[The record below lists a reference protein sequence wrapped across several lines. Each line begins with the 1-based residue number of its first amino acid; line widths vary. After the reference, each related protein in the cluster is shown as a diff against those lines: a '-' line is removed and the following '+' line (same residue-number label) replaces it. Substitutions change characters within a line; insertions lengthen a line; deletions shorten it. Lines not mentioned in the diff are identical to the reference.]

1 VRLVHVDGEWS
12 CPVGGASRHLRL
24 HDRVA
29 QSKADLVPFDDRRR
43 ISTVHQPVR

>member
-1 VRLVHVDGEWS
+1 
-12 CPVGGASRHLRL
+12 L